1 MTGVNFSPSP
11 LSICL
16 KRVGL
21 VQGSVFIKIDSGANP
36 LRQSPFP
43 SLTPVALTVSAANS
57 PALNNPVGRQPWP
70 GLIEAYRQYLPVTDT
85 TPVVTLLEGNTPLIP
100 VPAIAQIVGK
110 QVRVLVK
117 YDGLNPTGSFKDRGM
132 TMAISKAKEA
142 GAKAV
147 ICASTGNTSAAA
159 AAYARR
165 GGMRAFVLI
174 PDGYVALGKLAQAL
188 LYGAEVLAIKG
199 NFDRALE
206 IVREMAENYPVTL
219 VNSVNPYRL
228 EGQKTAAF
236 EVVEALGNAPDWLC
250 IPVGNAGNIT
260 AYWMGFCQ
268 YHQEGKCDR
277 LPRMMGFQ
285 AAGASPLV
293 TGQAVPNPETLATAI
308 RIGNPANWE
317 RAIAT
322 QQASMGQFNAVT
334 DAEILEAYRLLA
346 SEEGIFCEPASA
358 ASVAGLLKVKDQVPA
373 GATVV
378 CVLTGNGLKDPDT
391 AIKHSQNS
399 FKQGIEPDLATVAQV
414 MGF

>member
-1 MTGVNFSPSP
+1 MTT
-11 LSICL
+11 
-16 KRVGL
+16 
-21 VQGSVFIKIDSGANP
+21 
-36 LRQSPFP
+36 LRLPVTSAPQSW
-43 SLTPVALTVSAANS
+43 S
-57 PALNNPVGRQPWP
+57 
-70 GLIEAYRQYLPVTDT
+70 GLIETYRPYLPVTEN
-85 TPVVTLLEGNTPLIP
+85 TPVITLLEGNTPLIP
-100 VPAIAQIVGK
+100 LPAIQDRIGK
-110 QVRVLVK
+110 QVRVWAK

-159 AAYARR
+159 AAYAKR

-174 PDGYVALGKLAQAL
+174 PEGYVALGKLAQAL

-206 IVREMAENYPVTL
+206 IVRDMATNYPVTL

-236 EVVEALGNAPDWLC
+236 EVVETLGDAPDWLC

-260 AYWMGFCQ
+260 AYWMGFCE
-268 YHQEGKCDR
+268 YHALGKCDR

-285 AAGASPLV
+285 ASGASPLI
-293 TGQAVPNPETLATAI
+293 TGKPVANPDTLATAI
-308 RIGNPANWE
+308 RIGNPANWQK
-317 RAIAT
+317 AIAVKE
-322 QQASMGQFNAVT
+322 ASQGEFNAVT
-334 DAEILEAYRLLA
+334 DNEILDAYRLLA

-358 ASVAGLLKVKDQVPA
+358 ASVAGMLKVKDRIPP
-373 GATVV
+373 GAKIV

-399 FKQGIEPDLATVAQV
+399 FQQGIEPEIHAVAKA

>member
-1 MTGVNFSPSP
+1 MT
-11 LSICL
+11 LSL
-16 KRVGL
+16 
-21 VQGSVFIKIDSGANP
+21 SAADSHASGAN
-36 LRQSPFP
+36 LHTGD
-43 SLTPVALTVSAANS
+43 LPVAAK
-57 PALNNPVGRQPWP
+57 GWP
-70 GLIEAYRQYLPVTDT
+70 GLINAYRPYLPVTNT
-85 TPVVTLLEGNTPLIP
+85 TPVVTLQEGNTPLIP
-100 VPAIAQIVGK
+100 VPSIAKLIGK
-110 QVRVLVK
+110 EVRVFVK

-142 GAKAV
+142 GAQAV

-174 PDGYVALGKLAQAL
+174 PEGYVALGKLAQAL
-188 LYGAEVLAIKG
+188 VYGAEVLSIKG

-206 IVREMAENYPVTL
+206 IVRDMASHYPVTL

-236 EVVEALGNAPDWLC
+236 EVVDVLGDAPDWLC

-268 YHQEGKCDR
+268 YHQEGKCGR

-285 AAGASPLV
+285 AAGAAPIV
-293 TGQAVPNPETLATAI
+293 TGAPVPNPETLATAI

-317 RAIAT
+317 RALAAGE
-322 QQASMGQFNAVT
+322 ASQGQFNAVT
-334 DAEILEAYRLLA
+334 DEEILEAYRLLA
-346 SEEGIFCEPASA
+346 SQEGVFCEPASA
-358 ASVAGLLKVKDQVPA
+358 ASVAGLLKVKDRVPA

-378 CVLTGNGLKDPDT
+378 CVLTGNGLKDPDS
-391 AIKHSQNS
+391 AIHHCNNA
-399 FKQGIEPDLATVAQV
+399 FKQGIDPSLSAVASV

>member
-1 MTGVNFSPSP
+1 MT
-11 LSICL
+11 LSL
-16 KRVGL
+16 
-21 VQGSVFIKIDSGANP
+21 
-36 LRQSPFP
+36 
-43 SLTPVALTVSAANS
+43 PVATSH
-57 PALNNPVGRQPWP
+57 RQPWP
-70 GLIEAYRQYLPVTDT
+70 GLIEAYREYLPIIEKTAI
-85 TPVVTLLEGNTPLIP
+85 VTLLEGNTPLL
-100 VPAIAQIVGK
+100 PAPSLAKRIGR
-110 QVRVLVK
+110 QVRVFVK

-199 NFDRALE
+199 NFDQALE
-206 IVREMAENYPVTL
+206 IVRKMAESYPVTL

-228 EGQKTAAF
+228 EGQKTGAF
-236 EVVEALGNAPDWLC
+236 EVVDALGNSPDWLC
-250 IPVGNAGNIT
+250 IPVGNAGNVT

-268 YHQEGKCDR
+268 YHQAGKCDR

-293 TGQAVPNPETLATAI
+293 TGVPVTNPETIATAI
-308 RIGNPANWE
+308 RIGNPASWE
-317 RAIAT
+317 KAIAVKS
-322 QQASMGQFNAVT
+322 ASQGNFHAVT
-334 DAEILEAYRLLA
+334 DAEILDAYRLLA

-358 ASVAGLLKVKDQVPA
+358 ASVAGMLQISDQIPS

-391 AIKHSQNS
+391 AIKHNQSQ
-399 FKQGIEPDLATVAQV
+399 FKQGLQPELLTVAEA